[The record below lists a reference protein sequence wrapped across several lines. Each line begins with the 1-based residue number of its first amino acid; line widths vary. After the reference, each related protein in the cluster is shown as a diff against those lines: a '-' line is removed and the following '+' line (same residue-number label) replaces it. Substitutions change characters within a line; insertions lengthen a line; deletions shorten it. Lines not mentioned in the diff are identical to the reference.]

1 MRGLGFG
8 LVLGLL
14 ALGCTRD
21 SVGRAPNQAS
31 GTAAPTTASATSQ
44 AVPSGTGS
52 RPSAGSVAP
61 PVDSPR
67 LTSEPEIAVFDYGVL
82 HALQSSGFDFSRMAL
97 GTPLGNGDASNQAL
111 TSDAGYASIV
121 ALLSKDL
128 DELVRADRAAG
139 VGMKYAH
146 RVFDKRWLTSSNFRF
161 DLVAIVNRV
170 DRRAFA
176 PNTCGELRFIYR
188 LAYATDVKGQK
199 VASRVPMTV
208 NVVRWIN
215 TSCERWVSAMQQ
227 ASRGGAEVSAANW
240 TAAGAPLSA
249 EFFAMT
255 SPKSVEVNL
264 QSVRWPSTVRP
275 ALGGHA
281 EYLLRVFR
289 RDVASGPFVPSP
301 LENTPDVARLERDT
315 AALERLSQWLRAP
328 EQAEAVRLGTV
339 RVPDEFLATRA
350 VSVAPHG
357 LARRANRPFSATL
370 TQLWR
375 DIPGATATL
384 RRLDGASCPGC
395 HQSRSVAG
403 FHVLGN
409 EAPTKRLDALAM
421 PHSAH
426 FTDDMTRRRAYVG
439 ALVSGVAPD
448 EYRAP
453 AEHPDVAGGW
463 GSRCGLDVS
472 PGAPFAEWACAAG
485 LHCLHVDDA
494 AVGECM
500 PDEIDVGDAC
510 ESGAMTWNSPGR
522 DSIRA
527 GEGRRCAAGGY
538 CERSGVGFPGGMC
551 SNGCSAA
558 NDERAVCGGIAIL
571 DSFNACIAR
580 GEVFETCLGTTTRP
594 GALRRCS
601 HEEPCRDDYVCAATE
616 SGVGACL
623 PPYFLFQLRV
633 DGHVF

>member
-8 LVLGLL
+8 VVIGLL
-14 ALGCTRD
+14 ALMLGCTRD

-31 GTAAPTTASATSQ
+31 HASAATGAAISHDAPAGASANSGAAPDA
-44 AVPSGTGS
+44 PSTGS
-52 RPSAGSVAP
+52 PH
-61 PVDSPR
+61 

-82 HALQSSGFDFSRMAL
+82 QALQRSGFDFTRMAL
-97 GTPLGNGDASNQAL
+97 GSASADGASNQTLA
-111 TSDAGYASIV
+111 SDPGYASIV
-121 ALLSKDL
+121 AVLSKDL
-128 DELVRADRAAG
+128 DELIRADRAAG

-146 RVFDKRWLTSSNFRF
+146 RVFDKRWLVSPNFRF
-161 DLVAIVNRV
+161 ELVAIVNRV

-176 PNTCGELRFIYR
+176 PNTCGELRLIYR
-188 LAYATDVKGQK
+188 LAYATEVKGQR

-215 TSCERWVSAMQQ
+215 ASCERWVRAMQQ
-227 ASRGGAEVSAANW
+227 TRRGGPEVSVAHW
-240 TAAGAPLSA
+240 TADGAPLSPESLA
-249 EFFAMT
+249 LT

-289 RDVASGPFVPSP
+289 RDAASGPFLPSP
-301 LENTPDVARLERDT
+301 LENTPDVARLERDPV
-315 AALERLSQWLRAP
+315 ALERLSGWLRAS
-328 EQAEAVRLGTV
+328 EQAEAIRLGTL

-357 LARRANRPFSATL
+357 LARRANRPFTAAL
-370 TQLWR
+370 GPLWR
-375 DIPGATATL
+375 DIPDASATL

-409 EAPTKRLDALAM
+409 EAPDKHLDALAM

-426 FTDDMTRRRAYVG
+426 FTDDMMRRRAYAR
-439 ALVSGVAPD
+439 ALASGVVPD

-453 AEHPDVAGGW
+453 AEHPDAPGGW

-472 PGAPFAEWACAAG
+472 PGAPFAAWTCASG
-485 LHCLHVDDA
+485 LHCEQVDDP
-494 AVGECM
+494 AVGECL
-500 PDEIDVGDAC
+500 PDEIGIGDAC
-510 ESGAMTWNSPGR
+510 ESGAMTWNAPAR

-527 GEGRRCAAGGY
+527 AEGRHCAAGGY

-558 NDERAVCGGIAIL
+558 NDGHSVCGGIAIL

-580 GEVFETCLGTTTRP
+580 GEVFETCLATTTRP